1 MKKLEQDLKA
11 ALERHQDAAH
21 SNFHTQEAYRLRLE
35 LSWTELKPKR
45 LFTFSFP
52 GTKMIFGSHYE
63 YDKELRIKFQIFR
76 RTDILLSQLRVLLC
90 SSKISTKVI
99 LKL

>member
-11 ALERHQDAAH
+11 AVERHQDAAH

-45 LFTFSFP
+45 LFSFP
-52 GTKMIFGSHYE
+52 GTKMIFDSHYE
-63 YDKELRIKFQIFR
+63 YDKELQI
-76 RTDILLSQLRVLLC
+76 
-90 SSKISTKVI
+90 
-99 LKL
+99 